1 MMGIPRIDDLL
12 IATSQ
17 AVFTFRRGS
26 LNCIHHGFG
35 SYPGIS
41 WDEKFVYLAAR
52 RDHRIPVIEGAQ
64 NILVFDPDFNWVGSI
79 QGLKF
84 VGLHQI
90 YFYDGRLYICN
101 TGIEKIDIIEKETMD
116 RIGIIEKKR
125 DGRSPWRFNYSV
137 SRWDYS
143 MIGRDVNHINSI
155 WIDGGIIY
163 VVEHREGPSKVKYFS
178 ETYELLGE
186 VDIGDKCHNVY
197 VEDGKLFV
205 CSSETECIII
215 RDLSTGKDRIINT
228 SQYAE
233 GFPRGLARTS
243 DRWYI
248 GISQRGTREERHL
261 PEGLGSVLAF
271 DDDFNLIHK
280 IILKNVGQVL
290 DIRAMT
296 GLDRAHNGIPFPAP
310 AHDQGRAIRFLRSTI
325 FIGLPLYKRLVRRS
339 ELNQGKP

>member
-1 MMGIPRIDDLL
+1 MMEIPRIDDLL

-17 AVFTFRRGS
+17 AVFAFRRGS

-52 RDHRIPVIEGAQ
+52 RDNRIPVIEGAQ

-101 TGIEKIDIIEKETMD
+101 TGVEKIDIIEKETMD

-125 DGRSPWRFNYSV
+125 DGTSPWRFNYSV

-143 MIGRDVNHINSI
+143 GVGRDVNHINSI

-163 VVEHREGPSKVKYFS
+163 VVKHRDGPSKVKYFN

-197 VEDGKLFV
+197 AEDGKLFV

-215 RDLSTGKDRIINT
+215 RDLSTGEDRIINT

-248 GISQRGTREERHL
+248 GISQRGTREERHIS
-261 PEGLGSVLAF
+261 PKVSA
-271 DDDFNLIHK
+271 
-280 IILKNVGQVL
+280 QSSPS
-290 DIRAMT
+290 MT
-296 GLDRAHNGIPFPAP
+296 TSI
-310 AHDQGRAIRFLRSTI
+310 
-325 FIGLPLYKRLVRRS
+325 
-339 ELNQGKP
+339 